1 MILDISHGGG
11 YFWDDQLGSSWVW
24 VGPDLGWAWVG
35 LGLVTLTVD
44 LVGTLNDTFELIDA
58 TDLVECLDSAE
69 GVNGFGIAIFGDSDA
84 ERRIEPRD
92 SLADNE
98 LLSEC
103 FTERPSSVI
112 KEVVVLLGL
121 NRL

>member
-1 MILDISHGGG
+1 M
-11 YFWDDQLGSSWVW
+11 DDQLGLGLGWAW
-24 VGPDLGWAWVG
+24 VGLGLGLGLAWVG

-44 LVGTLNDTFELIDA
+44 FVGTLKETFELIDA

-69 GVNGFGIAIFGDSDA
+69 GVNGFGMAIFGDSDA

-121 NRL
+121 NRLLWFSNVF

>member
-1 MILDISHGGG
+1 ML
-11 YFWDDQLGSSWVW
+11 Y
-24 VGPDLGWAWVG
+24 LGWPLVHSKMLSFCRLALDFSVG
-35 LGLVTLTVD
+35 LKRVDTLTVD
-44 LVGTLNDTFELIDA
+44 LVGTLKETFELIDA

-69 GVNGFGIAIFGDSDA
+69 GVSGFGIAIFGDSDA

-92 SLADNE
+92 SLADKE

-103 FTERPSSVI
+103 LTDRPSSVI

-121 NRL
+121 KRF

>member
-1 MILDISHGGG
+1 LDS
-11 YFWDDQLGSSWVW
+11 
-24 VGPDLGWAWVG
+24 GWTWAG
-35 LGLVTLTVD
+35 FELVTLTVD
-44 LVGTLNDTFELIDA
+44 LVGTLKDTFELIDA
-58 TDLVECLDSAE
+58 TDLVECLDSAD
-69 GVNGFGIAIFGDSDA
+69 GVNGFGMAIFGDSDA

-92 SLADNE
+92 SLADKE

-112 KEVVVLLGL
+112 KEVVVLLGI